1 MTSHDRPP
9 QQPAQP
15 AWAAP
20 SGAPAGGP
28 KWARKRVI
36 IPAAVVLFLVGVG
49 IGGSGDGRT
58 TTAGSAEPAPTV
70 TRTVTVT
77 VSPAA
82 APDADAPA
90 TEAAAPARAQ
100 APAPSEAE
108 RATVPDFVGMVLQ
121 TAQDTAQAEGF
132 FLLTSHDST
141 GAGRMQVLDR
151 NWRVCSQSRAAGTS
165 VPTSTTLDFGA
176 VKLEESC
183 P

>member
-1 MTSHDRPP
+1 MTSHDQPP
-9 QQPAQP
+9 QQSHQP
-15 AWAAP
+15 AWGAP
-20 SGAPAGGP
+20 AGAPAGGP

-36 IPAAVVLFLVGVG
+36 IPAAVVLFLIGVG

-58 TTAGSAEPAPTV
+58 TTAASPEPAPTV
-70 TRTVTVT
+70 TRTVTA
-77 VSPAA
+77 SPAA
-82 APDADAPA
+82 APDADPPATGAPA
-90 TEAAAPARAQ
+90 PGRAAAPA
-100 APAPSEAE
+100 PTEPE

-141 GAGRMQVLDR
+141 GAGRMQLLDR
-151 NWRVCSQSRAAGTS
+151 NWKVCSQSKAAGTS
-165 VPTSTTLDFGA
+165 IPTATAIDFGA